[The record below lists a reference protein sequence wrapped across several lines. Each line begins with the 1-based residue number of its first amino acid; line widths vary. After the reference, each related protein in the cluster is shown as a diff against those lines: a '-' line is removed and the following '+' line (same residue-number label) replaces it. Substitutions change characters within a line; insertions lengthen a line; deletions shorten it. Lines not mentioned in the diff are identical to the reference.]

1 MQFPEM
7 KSTMMIL
14 IIAASALLAGCA
26 CKKCDSE
33 FNSISFS
40 FSGFTPLETDTV
52 IIYKLVPHSQNIVDS
67 VLNLN
72 SKPIIL
78 NESGFTFNSIGP
90 YWFNDYKIKT
100 QGGKDFLITDLEIES
115 SETRNRCECPANSI
129 KKGKVNGQ
137 AFNLSGKSFAESN
150 IVLLK

>member
-1 MQFPEM
+1 M
-7 KSTMMIL
+7 KIPLLIL
-14 IIAASALLAGCA
+14 ILSASAWLAGCV

-33 FNSISFS
+33 INSISFS
-40 FSGFTPLETDTV
+40 FSGFTTDETDTV
-52 IIYKLVPHSQNIVDS
+52 IIYRLIPHSQNIVDS
-67 VLNLN
+67 VLDLN

-100 QGGKDFLITDLEIES
+100 QGGKDFLITELEIES
-115 SETRNRCECPANSI
+115 SETRKRCECPVNSI

-137 AFNLSGKSFAESN
+137 AFNLSGKGLTESN